1 MQLLMVSVLN
11 FVFRGLD
18 LKPWLFNVC
27 NWAKTQLLQ
36 RLSAQQKPDERLWVT
51 MQWTSVPSRG

>member
-11 FVFRGLD
+11 FVFRGLN

-36 RLSAQQKPDERLWVT
+36 CLSAQQKPDERLWVT
-51 MQWTSVPSRG
+51 MQ